1 MLTDEAK
8 RKKNEYQRRY
18 REKNRDK
25 IKAYN
30 DNYWN
35 RKALES
41 KIIRKGR
48 MKHEGEQPTTDCN

>member
-1 MLTDEAK
+1 MLTEEAK
-8 RKKNEYQRRY
+8 RKRREYQRKY

-41 KIIRKGR
+41 KIIRKGS
-48 MKHEGEQPTTDCN
+48 MKHDAER

>member
-8 RKKNEYQRRY
+8 RKKNEYQRKY
-18 REKNRDK
+18 REKNREK

-41 KIIRKGR
+41 KIIRKGS
-48 MKHEGEQPTTDCN
+48 MKHDAERQETDCD